1 MIEKLNNPIRIF
13 SWSIIFLTFA
23 FLINNILNHWYDYP
37 GVDKLFGS
45 YDKIY
50 NAYKEVLSVY
60 SEDENKKLFQLNS
73 NRIYKIN

>member
-23 FLINNILNHWYDYP
+23 FLINNVLNHWYDYP

-45 YDKIY
+45 YNFFLKPVKSLAQMNFI
-50 NAYKEVLSVY
+50 NLGY
-60 SEDENKKLFQLNS
+60 SF
-73 NRIYKIN
+73 